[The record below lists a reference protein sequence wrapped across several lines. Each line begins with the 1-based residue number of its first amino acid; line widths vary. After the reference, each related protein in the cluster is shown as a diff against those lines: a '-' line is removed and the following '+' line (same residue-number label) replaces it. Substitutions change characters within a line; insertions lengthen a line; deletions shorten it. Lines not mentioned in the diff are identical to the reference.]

1 MLKWKGNWA
10 TFPELL
16 SGLSPFAM
24 ENHSLEVFIPTK
36 DSTYWWALLQ
46 VEGRNSV
53 RLTGWKVNLQT
64 VGSLWQ
70 EGWTPWHRLSHQ
82 VKRKRITVPTCFCG
96 TVLRTNCNWFTA
108 TTVTIRDSSLQLQ
121 HFYLRQNIKE
131 QGHMWLHGIEI
142 MI

>member
-1 MLKWKGNWA
+1 MKRKLNYISWT
-10 TFPELL
+10 TFR
-16 SGLSPFAM
+16 SVRSFAM

-36 DSTYWWALLQ
+36 DSTHWWALLQ
-46 VEGRNSV
+46 VDGRNSV

-96 TVLRTNCNWFTA
+96 KVLRTSCKTFRFWFTA
-108 TTVTIRDSSLQLQ
+108 TTVTISDSSLQLE
-121 HFYLRQNIKE
+121 HFYSRQNNKE
-131 QGHMWLHGIEI
+131 QGQM
-142 MI
+142 